1 LSGAQTGTT
10 KIISNGKIIVDDD
23 IKFI

>member
-10 KIISNGKIIVDDD
+10 KIISNGKIIADDD